1 MQYVEVWRKSHAFG
15 ILTAIND
22 VFNDISDI
30 PVPESLAESD
40 EIIGDMDWE
49 EIHDDS
55 TLFSLFDSDD
65 ENMEVDETLE
75 SGEGSLNNSSFF
87 LNLANNS

>member
-1 MQYVEVWRKSHAFG
+1 
-15 ILTAIND
+15 
-22 VFNDISDI
+22 
-30 PVPESLAESD
+30 
-40 EIIGDMDWE
+40 MDWE

-75 SGEGSLNNSSFF
+75 SGEGSLKNSSFF
-87 LNLANNS
+87 LNLAINS

>member
-1 MQYVEVWRKSHAFG
+1 MMLINQSDFPSTLLEFGKLQILSIIKNCHKIFSISDVMQYVEVWRKSHAFG

-40 EIIGDMDWE
+40 EIIGDMD
-49 EIHDDS
+49 
-55 TLFSLFDSDD
+55 
-65 ENMEVDETLE
+65 
-75 SGEGSLNNSSFF
+75 
-87 LNLANNS
+87 